1 MFILTL
7 HVVPREVSEMYIS
20 YLCELVCSVF
30 LFRCC
35 NIFLFLVKKNENRIP
50 KIQTVKGTK
59 TNSLPIHV
67 GLFLQ
72 NLMKLKSAIK

>member
-1 MFILTL
+1 
-7 HVVPREVSEMYIS
+7 MYIS
-20 YLCELVCSVF
+20 SLGDLVLRVF
-30 LFRCC
+30 LFRWC
-35 NIFLFLVKKNENRIP
+35 NTSVSGRYNALTVLKKEEDIIP